1 MKNLIIDCETLG
13 TRDNAIVPMFAAI
26 VTDDELS
33 IKDNLKNLIIL
44 HPSIEEQRQNGGT
57 EEQATLYWWKSQSI
71 DTFNTVMSQT
81 NSLPLLEC
89 AKKFDSFLVEKG
101 YSKNDN
107 PFIWQRGSKD
117 EDWLKNVFASCGNA
131 YKLDWWSVRDI
142 RTAIDVLGAS
152 SKQNG
157 YMDADKVS
165 DEGTML
171 LMKMNEKGKAHHPA
185 YDVVRDFVFLRS
197 LKLV

>member
-13 TRDNAIVPMFAAI
+13 VKDNAVVPMFAAM
-26 VTDDELS
+26 VTDDQLS
-33 IKDNLKNLIIL
+33 IKENLHHMIIL
-44 HPSIEEQRQNGGT
+44 HPSTFEQDAKGSTRGEDTIKFWDKQP
-57 EEQATLYWWKSQSI
+57 QDIQQLVLSQDNSI
-71 DTFNTVMSQT
+71 SINDCYTKFAKFLENT
-81 NSLPLLEC
+81 
-89 AKKFDSFLVEKG
+89 G
-101 YSKNDN
+101 YYKESD

-117 EDWLKNVFASCGNA
+117 LEWLTNLFSPRDL
-131 YKLDWWSVRDI
+131 KLSWSRVREI

-157 YMDADKVS
+157 YMDADKIS

-171 LMKMNEKGKAHHPA
+171 LMKLNEKQKAHHPA

-197 LKLV
+197 LRLV

>member
-13 TRDNAIVPMFAAI
+13 TRDNAIVPMFAAL
-26 VTDDELS
+26 VTDDQLS

-44 HPSIEEQRQNGGT
+44 HPSVEEQRRNGGVESNDT
-57 EEQATLYWWKSQSI
+57 IKWWHTQPKELY
-71 DTFNTVMSQT
+71 DLVMSQE
-81 NSLPLLEC
+81 NSLPLAACLDKFNNFLED
-89 AKKFDSFLVEKG
+89 KRYFEEK
-101 YSKNDN
+101 Y

-117 EDWLKNVFASCGNA
+117 EDWLRNVFESSS

-142 RTAIDVLGAS
+142 RTAIDALGAS

-171 LMKMNEKGKAHHPA
+171 LMKLNEKGKAHHPA

-197 LKLV
+197 LRLV